1 MKYDMERDHRL
12 ALAEEEYVKSK
23 VLRPE
28 ERISEKRYQE
38 MKIRIEWDV
47 AWKIF
52 DHVNENNDTS
62 KVIDLNCLDI
72 NEAQSITKQ

>member
-1 MKYDMERDHRL
+1 MKYDMERDHRI
-12 ALAEEEYVKSK
+12 AIAEEQYLQSK

-38 MKIRIEWDV
+38 TKIRIEWDV

-62 KVIDLNCLDI
+62 KVIDLNCLDV
-72 NEAQSITKQ
+72 NEAQSITK

>member
-12 ALAEEEYVKSK
+12 SLAEEQFIKSK

-28 ERISEKRYQE
+28 ERISERRFQE

-52 DHVNENNDTS
+52 DHVNEGNDT
-62 KVIDLNCLDI
+62 KKFIDLNCLDV
-72 NEAQSITKQ
+72 NEA